1 MDKAKQG
8 VYIGVFKLTTANSG
22 GLNFWK
28 YVLLYPSVVYDVHTK
43 ANFVMSGTELS
54 LWSIAV
60 YVKTVGLC

>member
-1 MDKAKQG
+1 MDKARQG
-8 VYIGVFKLTTANSG
+8 VYIGVFKLRAANSG
-22 GLNFWK
+22 GLNFRK
-28 YVLLYPSVVYDVHTK
+28 YMLLYPSVVYDVHTG